1 MSRLTARTQNGHA
14 YLAGVKPN
22 EQEVNS
28 PYRNTLQ
35 CIMDCFERLAHYEDL
50 EEQGRLLVLPCK
62 VGDTVYAIADC
73 ADILK
78 DCDDDYYT
86 GTGAITC
93 PFGKDCEFE
102 ECDDANRRVFETYV
116 GSIYKDKD
124 EPVNIFLDKIVDRQF
139 YPSDFGKTVFLT
151 RAQAEDALVR
161 KLDGGGQDAR
171 KGE

>member
-1 MSRLTARTQNGHA
+1 MKRLTERRDAPLTM
-14 YLAGVKPN
+14 
-22 EQEVNS
+22 S
-28 PYRNTLQ
+28 Q
-35 CIMDCFERLAHYEDL
+35 CYMDYDALRKHNRLAEYEDMLYAEDGTEIVTLDRL
-50 EEQGRLLVLPCK
+50 EAICAAERDGRVVVLPCK

-78 DCDDDYYT
+78 DCDDDYCT

-93 PFGKDCEFE
+93 PFEKDCEFE
-102 ECDDANRRVFETYV
+102 ECDDANRRIFETYV

-151 RAQAEDALVR
+151 RAEAEAAL
-161 KLDGGGQDAR
+161 KKEGA
-171 KGE
+171 KP

>member
-1 MSRLTARTQNGHA
+1 MERLTYSMLRDSENQA
-14 YLAGVKPN
+14 Y
-22 EQEVNS
+22 ESE
-28 PYRNTLQ
+28 YRRETLLH
-35 CIMDCFERLAHYEDL
+35 RLAAYEDTGL
-50 EEQGRLLVLPCK
+50 TPEQVAELAEKVRDGRLLVLPCK

-93 PFGKDCEFE
+93 PFEKDCEFE
-102 ECDDANRRVFETYV
+102 ECDDANRRIFETYV
-116 GSIYKDKD
+116 RSIYKDKD

-151 RAQAEDALVR
+151 REAAEAALE
-161 KLDGGGQDAR
+161 GA
-171 KGE
+171 EHE